1 MPELAGTDNAAT
13 TATAPAI
20 ASSAPAGSALA
31 ALEKVAAAAPSA
43 ADPNALAAPLD
54 AGAGTTVQPG
64 QPGANVGVQGDPT
77 KGVAGEDAAWMGIP
91 EERRNIILENTRKK
105 AGEAAT
111 AEVMKELGWAKG
123 VDVGAVRDAFSF
135 AERIASD
142 PVAFVAQLVSEIRQ
156 IPQLAAALETQLG
169 GDPALRQIRHEMPK
183 PRLKADD
190 GTLAYSSDQV
200 LEILQNFKAELLDEV
215 GGRVA
220 PLEDFR
226 GSLEEREAVMNVIHE
241 SRTESAQLLGE
252 LRQLEHWPKSD
263 ASGKNPG
270 EAKIAGYLAAIPKAV
285 KDRIGAVASMYQAY
299 NTYLQKDVF
308 PTLGSKTEQEVRD
321 NLRRKAA
328 AGTGTVSPGAP
339 VPQGAPKRPTT
350 PEELARHMEKLAGSA
365 A

>member
-1 MPELAGTDNAAT
+1 MPELTGTENV
-13 TATAPAI
+13 ATAAPE
-20 ASSAPAGSALA
+20 SSALGS
-31 ALEKVAAAAPSA
+31 LEKIAAAAPSA
-43 ADPNALAAPLD
+43 ADPNAIVQPSN

-64 QPGANVGVQGDPT
+64 QPGANAGVQGDPT
-77 KGVAGEDAAWMGIP
+77 KGVVGEDAIWLGIP
-91 EERRNIILENTRKK
+91 EERRNVILENTRKK
-105 AGEAAT
+105 TREEVEAQFKDVA
-111 AEVMKELGWAKG
+111 WAKD
-123 VDVGAVRDAFSF
+123 VDSGAVRDAFGF
-135 AERIASD
+135 AQRIASD

-156 IPQLAAALETQLG
+156 VPALAAALEQQLG
-169 GDPALRQIRHEMPK
+169 GDPALRQIKREMPK

-190 GTLAYSSDQV
+190 GTMAYSSDQV
-200 LEILQNFKAELLDEV
+200 LEILQNFKAELLEEV
-215 GGRVA
+215 GGRVS

-226 GSLEEREAVMNVIHE
+226 GSLEEREEVMNIIHE
-241 SRTESAQLLGE
+241 SRTESSQLLGE
-252 LRQLEHWPKSD
+252 LRQHEYWPKPD

-270 EAKIAGYLAAIPKAV
+270 EAKIAGYLAAIPKTV

-339 VPQGAPKRPTT
+339 APQSTPKRPTT